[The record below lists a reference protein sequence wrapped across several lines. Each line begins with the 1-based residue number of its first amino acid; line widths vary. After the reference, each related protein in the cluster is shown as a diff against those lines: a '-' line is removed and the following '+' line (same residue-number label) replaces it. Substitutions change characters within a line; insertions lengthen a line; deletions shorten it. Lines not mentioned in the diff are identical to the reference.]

1 MFNLGLLATIA
12 FAVLFYRAA
21 DYERMSPWAWAL
33 GSFALSMIVT
43 MGLHGGLGMIV
54 IAQILLFG
62 VMTWY
67 NAKQHA

>member
-21 DYERMSPWAWAL
+21 DYERMSPLAWGA

-43 MGLHGGLGMIV
+43 LGLRGGIGMIV
-54 IAQILLFG
+54 IAQVLLFG

-67 NAKQHA
+67 NAKRHA